1 MISYMVSSMALRVRT
16 ALKNGL
22 RRASTRNGLLLVGVY
37 LVVSLLQ
44 GGLVYAVTT
53 TVVPL
58 GPPTVPTVP
67 GEAGT
72 VGPTPGSQL
81 PALVSLQAALLMSFT
96 GGLLTIPVQ
105 VIAHRTFVS
114 ERTDQV
120 PDEFIF
126 HRLGWA
132 TLNSFVGSW
141 LVSLAFLIVAGLCV
155 GVGFWGLFSAAGPAT
170 TAFLLGGWPG
180 WVLLAVFG
188 LVLLVPSVLLGVS
201 LIFVGQE
208 IAVRDKNAI
217 SALASSWRLTRGHR
231 LRLLVL
237 AVLPM
242 IPQTLVSFGLFAVLP
257 PVPAQFIAL
266 AETGV
271 VNIVVLAIMARAYV
285 QTGDDDGAP
294 SHRTGV
300 MNESLFRPSQAEYP
314 DE

>member
-1 MISYMVSSMALRVRT
+1 MSLRVRT
-16 ALKNGL
+16 VFKNGL
-22 RRASTRNGLLLVGVY
+22 RRASTRNGLLLVCVY

-81 PALVSLQAALLMSFT
+81 PALVSLQAALLVSFT

-114 ERTDQV
+114 ERTDQI

-155 GVGFWGLFSAAGPAT
+155 GVGFWGLFSVAGPAT
-170 TAFLLGGWPG
+170 TAFLLGDWLGW
-180 WVLLAVFG
+180 LLLGVFS
-188 LVLLVPSVLLGVS
+188 LLLLVPSVFLGVS
-201 LIFVGQE
+201 LVFVGQE

-217 SALASSWRLTRGHR
+217 GALAGSWRLTRGHR

-242 IPQTLVSFGLFAVLP
+242 IPHMAVSFGVFAVLP

-266 AETGV
+266 AETGI

-285 QTGDDDGAP
+285 QAGDDDGAP

-300 MNESLFRPSQAEYP
+300 INRSIFRPSQAEYP